1 MSGAVQAVV
10 HAVNRYGPNSR
21 AAGRNISAATFHP
34 GQHQHSQSTSLYL
47 MQLVPDILGKHDAL
61 RLMVLTTVE
70 FSFGLLTDACPSEA
84 H

>member
-1 MSGAVQAVV
+1 
-10 HAVNRYGPNSR
+10 
-21 AAGRNISAATFHP
+21 
-34 GQHQHSQSTSLYL
+34 
-47 MQLVPDILGKHDAL
+47 MQLVPDILEKHNAL